1 VLLIGIILFAV
12 IAANVSTPTKTLN
25 AFCNALKS
33 GDYQTAY
40 NQLSSGLQ
48 NRYGSEAQFALEFST
63 NGSLGK
69 VTDCTV
75 SNVND
80 SAGSGTISYT
90 FASRQTLV
98 DDYVLIK
105 ENNTWKINAQQP
117 RT

>member
-1 VLLIGIILFAV
+1 
-12 IAANVSTPTKTLN
+12 
-25 AFCNALKS
+25 
-33 GDYQTAY
+33 
-40 NQLSSGLQ
+40 
-48 NRYGSEAQFALEFST
+48 
-63 NGSLGK
+63 
-69 VTDCTV
+69 V